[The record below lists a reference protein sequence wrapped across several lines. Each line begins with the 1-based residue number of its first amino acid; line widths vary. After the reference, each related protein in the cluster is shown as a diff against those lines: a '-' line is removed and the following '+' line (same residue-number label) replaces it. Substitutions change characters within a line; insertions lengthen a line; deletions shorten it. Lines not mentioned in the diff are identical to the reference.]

1 VSLTIGAG
9 DNRPDCHCKDANV
22 EAAMD
27 AQEVLHRMIALYG
40 SLISYSDT
48 GNVKTKIMS
57 SGVVHRKW
65 FSTLY
70 QKPSSFRFTF
80 FSPHPYPQLAH
91 IVTQHVVGSDGA
103 EGYRIIKRAEDAQPL
118 RSTTSV
124 NLAIAGATGI
134 SSGSAH
140 TIGRLLLPQVAGLSI
155 LDLLDPRFNDET
167 DIDGKVCHSIVARF
181 PKGGEQEVW
190 IEKDSLLLRKVIVLR
205 ETVRSE
211 EVRENIRVNEVLEGK
226 LFAA

>member
-1 VSLTIGAG
+1 M
-9 DNRPDCHCKDANV
+9 
-22 EAAMD
+22 EAEVD
-27 AQEVLHRMIALYG
+27 AQEVLQRMIALYG

-48 GNVKTKIMS
+48 GHVKTKIVS
-57 SGVVHRKW
+57 SGVIHRRW

-80 FSPHPYPQLAH
+80 FSPHPYPQLGH
-91 IVTQHVVGSDGA
+91 LVTQHVVGAEGA
-103 EGYRIIKRAEDAQPL
+103 EGYRITKGPDDAQPL

-140 TIGRLLLPQVAGLSI
+140 TIGRLLLPQVEGLSI

-167 DIDGKVCHSIVARF
+167 DIDGKVCHSITARF
-181 PKGGEQEVW
+181 PKGGEQALW
-190 IEKDSLLLRKVIVLR
+190 IEKDSLLLRKVIGSH
-205 ETVRSE
+205 ETARTE
-211 EVRENIRVNEVLEGK
+211 EVRENICVNEVLEGR